1 MVKMKESIKK
11 RKEKK
16 TKERRKNKKIKV
28 KKNPKIL
35 VLKSLDYLF
44 NSALK
49 IDDKDLQKELIIQ
62 AENYSKKHKVRIPYK
77 YRVLYCKNCKTIY
90 KESIRRIKNLKYK
103 TLNITCENCGFLRRV
118 NLEKLREEE

>member
-1 MVKMKESIKK
+1 MIKMKESIKK
-11 RKEKK
+11 
-16 TKERRKNKKIKV
+16 TKERKKNKRTKV

-49 IDDKDLQKELIIQ
+49 IEDKDLQKELIIQ
-62 AENYSKKHKVRIPYK
+62 AENYSKKHKVKIPYK
-77 YRVLYCKNCKTIY
+77 YRVLYCKNCKNVY
-90 KESIRRIKNLKYK
+90 KKSIRRVKNLKYK

-118 NLEKLREEE
+118 NLEKLRKEK